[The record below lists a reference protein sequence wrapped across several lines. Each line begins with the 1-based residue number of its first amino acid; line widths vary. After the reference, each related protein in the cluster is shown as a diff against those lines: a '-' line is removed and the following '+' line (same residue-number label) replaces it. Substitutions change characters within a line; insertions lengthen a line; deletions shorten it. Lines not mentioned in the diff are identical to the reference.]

1 MDRGTD
7 QKKGGP
13 GVCMCVCV
21 WWGGGGGGGAIGARG
36 VWSAELGA
44 LGENN

>member
-13 GVCMCVCV
+13 GVCMCVCGV
-21 WWGGGGGGGAIGARG
+21 GWGGGGGAIGARG